1 MKIKM
6 NVLGLYFIL
15 LTIVQVHAQNAEVPS
30 KKPSKNATLSFK
42 LFGGPS
48 LMLAENSQS
57 MDPQLERHANE
68 LKSGGHWGFEI
79 HHLSSKKIGYGLI
92 YKQFNSSNYDS
103 NVELYLNGSSFS
115 GIENDI
121 KISFIGPSIISN
133 NLLGTKKSALVS
145 TLSIGRLKYHNNEYI
160 ENLVFRGSKATLGMN
175 VGLGYD
181 FVLDKNIALGL
192 GVHLLLGG
200 INELDVELNG
210 VTQTEDL
217 DERVNLSRLDLS
229 IGLRWLL

>member
-1 MKIKM
+1 MKIKI
-6 NVLGLYFIL
+6 NVLGMYFFL
-15 LTIVQVHAQNAEVPS
+15 VMVVQLNAQNAEVPS
-30 KKPSKNATLSFK
+30 QKTSKKSTLSFK
-42 LFGGPS
+42 LYGGPS
-48 LMLAENSQS
+48 LIIAENSKN
-57 MDPQLERHANE
+57 MDQELHRHADE

-79 HHLSSKKIGYGLI
+79 HHLSSQKIGYGVI

-103 NVELYLNGSSFS
+103 NVELTLYGSSFS

-160 ENLVFRGSKATLGMN
+160 ESLVFRASKATLGMN

-192 GVHLLLGG
+192 GVHLLVGG

-210 VTQTEDL
+210 VKQTVDL